1 MSENAGPKSAK
12 IVGSARNATRILQWL
27 SRQERPVRLAEVSG
41 TLAINPSTCLNILH
55 TLAED
60 GFVVVRDK
68 SYALGPET
76 VNLAYR
82 ALGTQR
88 HAWTIPGTI
97 LAGTIA
103 LVGGQWAFERVL
115 GLAGSLSMIVEFVGG
130 ITFIILLLAGG
141 RRR

>member
-1 MSENAGPKSAK
+1 MAELNDRVGRVSAAPPG
-12 IVGSARNATRILQWL
+12 IF
-27 SRQERPVRLAEVSG
+27 SG
-41 TLAINPSTCLNILH
+41 AIDRKGNHI
-55 TLAED
+55 AQ
-60 GFVVVRDK
+60 V
-68 SYALGPET
+68 
-76 VNLAYR
+76 
-82 ALGTQR
+82 LGTQR